1 MGKVG
6 KISVIPK
13 EFGNSAQETME
24 KSLRQRGM
32 SRAPGTVLLRYPY
45 KEASGKYR
53 TGLDENSR
61 RIGEMP
67 AGEIKDA
74 EIARIK
80 ALRKKLEE
88 ATGLDLSPKSAYYNH
103 NSNQDYKVSPIA
115 LRDDDNIFN
124 LDDPWQYIT
133 WLWAS
138 NLPDIASSL
147 TAYQKGKFPADTQ
160 FYVNDEDLEAEITFK
175 KKKLNNDAII
185 KFDGF
190 SLKKR
195 RKIARLLNL
204 PVGDSTK
211 EETVYNLVDDYLK
224 KESVPHGP
232 HKGMEPIRVF
242 SIYSNLDD
250 DVLNVRD
257 IITVAFN
264 EQVYREKENGKVYE
278 GELPVF
284 DTKDALIAYMI
295 KDTNQRDLLELE
307 NKINAKK
314 LQHVL

>member
-13 EFGNSAQETME
+13 DPSGAMPTMD
-24 KSLRQRGM
+24 KSLRERGM

-53 TGLDENSR
+53 TGLDENAR
-61 RIGEMP
+61 RIMEMP
-67 AGEIKDA
+67 AGEVKEA
-74 EIARIK
+74 EIVRIRG
-80 ALRKKLEE
+80 LRKKLEE
-88 ATGLDLSPKSAYYNH
+88 ATGLDLSPKSQYYNH

-124 LDDPWQYIT
+124 LDDAWQHIT
-133 WLWAS
+133 YLWAI

-175 KKKLNNDAII
+175 KKKITNDAII
-185 KFDGF
+185 KFDSF
-190 SLKKR
+190 SLNKR

-204 PVGDSTK
+204 PIGDSDK
-211 EETVYNLVDDYLK
+211 EEVVYNRVDDYLK
-224 KESVPHGP
+224 KPTVLDGP
-232 HKGMEPIRVF
+232 HKGMEPLRVF

-264 EQVYREKENGKVYE
+264 EQVYREKENGRVYE
-278 GELPVF
+278 GELQVF
-284 DTKDALIAYMI
+284 DNKDALIAHMI
-295 KDTNQRDLLELE
+295 KDVNQRDLLDLE
-307 NKINAKK
+307 NKINARK
-314 LQHVL
+314 LQHVV

>member
-13 EFGNSAQETME
+13 EFGTSAQDTME

-53 TGLDENSR
+53 TGLDEDSR
-61 RIGEMP
+61 RIREMP
-67 AGEIKDA
+67 NGEIKDA
-74 EIARIK
+74 EIARVR
-80 ALRKKLEE
+80 ALRKKLED

-124 LDDPWQYIT
+124 LNDPWQHIT
-133 WLWAS
+133 YLWAI

-147 TAYQKGKFPADTQ
+147 TEYQKGKFPPDTQ
-160 FYVNDEDLEAEITFK
+160 FYVNDENLEAEIVFK
-175 KKKLNNDAII
+175 KKKIANDAII
-185 KFDGF
+185 KFDSF
-190 SLKKR
+190 SLNKR

-204 PVGDSTK
+204 PIGDSDK
-211 EETVYNLVDDYLK
+211 EEVVYNRVDDYLK
-224 KESVPHGP
+224 KETVPNGP

-264 EQVYREKENGKVYE
+264 EQIYRERENGRVYE
-278 GELPVF
+278 GELQVF
-284 DTKDALIAYMI
+284 DSKDSLIAHMI
-295 KDTNQRDLLELE
+295 SDINQRDLLDLE

-314 LQHVL
+314 LQHV